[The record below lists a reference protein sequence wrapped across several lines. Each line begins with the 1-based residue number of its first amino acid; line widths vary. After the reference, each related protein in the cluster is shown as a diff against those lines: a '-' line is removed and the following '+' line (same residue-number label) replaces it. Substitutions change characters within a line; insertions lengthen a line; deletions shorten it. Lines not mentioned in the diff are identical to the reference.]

1 MRWYEV
7 PPQATSHALAERLL
21 DWSEKASR
29 SGRKSRGEALLLLA
43 WQAYDQSSS
52 DDPSSSDH
60 DKDRIVAHM
69 APSRHSQHLLEE
81 A

>member
-1 MRWYEV
+1 MRWYEA

-43 WQAYDQSSS
+43 WQAYDKSSS
-52 DDPSSSDH
+52 GH
-60 DKDRIVAHM
+60 DKGGIVVPM
-69 APSRHSQHLLEE
+69 APSRYSQHLLEE